1 MAMSVHLPFFCSAV
15 CVGLRRIAWAVA
27 SKDPSNAAAERFRA
41 AGKHGRNGRYLTGAT
56 ETAGWTARKKLH
68 GRKKKHEQA
77 QGSHGRNRS
86 TRLRRNARALAAP
99 ALAADTTYSPNGKPV
114 AELAKHGGAQRIAT
128 IGNKNAK
135 NVILFLGDG
144 MGDSEIT
151 VARDYLKGANG
162 HFDGLDAVGQ
172 PSALDDVQ
180 AGTGQY
186 TTFSVGNGS
195 KDSAVGKD
203 DDGKLV
209 ANPNPGKLTPVTDS
223 SASGS
228 AWATGTKTYNN
239 AVDVDIYGNPQLN
252 LFELAKAAGKATGNV
267 TTAEIQ
273 DATPAVLESHSSE
286 RACYGPQGKTDG
298 TSNNASKQCLI
309 NQLKENG
316 GIGSISEQLLDTR
329 ADVTIGG
336 GSKYFRQTVQGGEYK
351 GKTVWEQAKEMG
363 FQTVEN
369 DPAAMNALQYKDGQP
384 VLALMSDGNMP
395 TKFNP
400 SKATAK
406 DPAKDANPT
415 VCTLNADWLGNQG
428 SSLKDMTK
436 KALDLLNANP
446 NGQKNGFFL
455 QVEGASIDKQ
465 DHAGNACGQI
475 GETDDFDQAIAYA
488 MQNVDLTN
496 TLVIVTADH
505 AHTSQILNAQPAYAL
520 STVLKTADGNN
531 MVVSYGTAQEDSRD
545 TDGGY
550 NGGDM
555 EHTGTQLRIAAS
567 GPGAQRVI
575 GLTDQTDNF
584 YTIAGALGL
593 ATSTESQK
601 ALSDNGTVKVSAA
614 DGKFTADVD
623 GFNGDAV
630 LSYELKDKNDK
641 TVAASDS
648 STPLSGVRVKTAQ
661 TTPIALDGVT
671 ESSEYKLTVT
681 GRQSGKA
688 VTVDFQAPAANSAD
702 KNNGKPGAGNADKN
716 GVIAS
721 GKVNNDTKAGPFG
734 AALLGKTG
742 TAVLAAAVAIA
753 MLVAVAM
760 LIKTVKAA
768 KNDR

>member
-1 MAMSVHLPFFCSAV
+1 MEERRNMS
-15 CVGLRRIAWAVA
+15 
-27 SKDPSNAAAERFRA
+27 
-41 AGKHGRNGRYLTGAT
+41 KHKALTGVIAALASVAT
-56 ETAGWTARKKLH
+56 LG
-68 GRKKKHEQA
+68 
-77 QGSHGRNRS
+77 
-86 TRLRRNARALAAP
+86 ALAAP

-203 DDGKLV
+203 GDGKLV

-415 VCTLNADWLGNQG
+415 VCTPNADWLGNQG

-436 KALDLLNANP
+436 KALDLLNDNP

-531 MVVSYGTAQEDSRD
+531 MVVSYGTAQDDSRD
-545 TDGGY
+545 ADGGY

-671 ESSEYKLTVT
+671 EGSEYKLTVT

-760 LIKTVKAA
+760 LVKTAKAA

>member
-1 MAMSVHLPFFCSAV
+1 MSKHKALKGA
-15 CVGLRRIAWAVA
+15 IAAVA
-27 SKDPSNAAAERFRA
+27 SV
-41 AGKHGRNGRYLTGAT
+41 AT
-56 ETAGWTARKKLH
+56 LG
-68 GRKKKHEQA
+68 
-77 QGSHGRNRS
+77 
-86 TRLRRNARALAAP
+86 ALAAP
-99 ALAADTTYSPNGKPV
+99 ALAADTTYSPNGKSV
-114 AELAKHGGAQRIAT
+114 AELAQHGGAQRIAA
-128 IGNKNAK
+128 IGNKKAK
-135 NVILFLGDG
+135 NVVLFIGDG

-172 PSALDDVQ
+172 PSAFGDVQ

-415 VCTLNADWLGNQG
+415 VCTPNADWLGNQG

-436 KALDLLNANP
+436 KALDLLNDNP

-488 MQNVDLTN
+488 MQNVDLSN

-623 GFNGDAV
+623 GFSGDAV

-661 TTPIALDGVT
+661 TTPIALDGVA
-671 ESSEYKLTVT
+671 EGSEYKLTVT

-702 KNNGKPGAGNADKN
+702 KNNGKPGVGAAGADKN

-760 LIKTVKAA
+760 LIKTAKAA

>member
-1 MAMSVHLPFFCSAV
+1 MSKHKALKGA
-15 CVGLRRIAWAVA
+15 IAALASVA
-27 SKDPSNAAAERFRA
+27 TL
-41 AGKHGRNGRYLTGAT
+41 G
-56 ETAGWTARKKLH
+56 
-68 GRKKKHEQA
+68 
-77 QGSHGRNRS
+77 
-86 TRLRRNARALAAP
+86 ALAAP
-99 ALAADTTYSPNGKPV
+99 ALAADTTYSPNGKSV
-114 AELAKHGGAQRIAT
+114 AELAQHGGAQRIAA
-128 IGNKNAK
+128 IGNKKAK
-135 NVILFLGDG
+135 NVVLFIGDG

-203 DDGKLV
+203 GDGKLV

-309 NQLKENG
+309 NQLKENS

-415 VCTLNADWLGNQG
+415 VCTPNADWLGNQG

-436 KALDLLNANP
+436 KALDLLNGNP

-531 MVVSYGTAQEDSRD
+531 MVVSYGTAQDDSRD
-545 TDGGY
+545 ADGGY

-671 ESSEYKLTVT
+671 EGSEYKLTVT

>member
-1 MAMSVHLPFFCSAV
+1 MSNRKALKGA
-15 CVGLRRIAWAVA
+15 IAAIASVA
-27 SKDPSNAAAERFRA
+27 TL
-41 AGKHGRNGRYLTGAT
+41 G
-56 ETAGWTARKKLH
+56 
-68 GRKKKHEQA
+68 
-77 QGSHGRNRS
+77 
-86 TRLRRNARALAAP
+86 ALAAP
-99 ALAADTTYSPNGKPV
+99 ALADETTTYNLNGKSV
-114 AELAKHGGAQRIAT
+114 AELAQHGGAQRIAA
-128 IGNKNAK
+128 IGNGNAK
-135 NVILFLGDG
+135 NVILFIGDG

-162 HFDGLDAVGQ
+162 HFEGLDAVGQ
-172 PSALDDVQ
+172 SAELGDTN

-186 TTFSVGNGS
+186 TTFSLGGNSG
-195 KDSAVGKD
+195 DSAVGKNS
-203 DDGKLV
+203 DGSLN
-209 ANPNPGKLTPVTDS
+209 ANPNPGKLTAVTDS

-239 AVDVDIYGNPQLN
+239 AVDVDVYGNPQLN

-273 DATPAVLESHSSE
+273 DATPAVLESHSTE
-286 RACYGPQGKTDG
+286 RGCYGPQGKTDG
-298 TSNNASKQCLI
+298 SSNDALKRCLA

-336 GSKYFRQTVQGGEYK
+336 GSKYFRQTVQGGEYA

-363 FQTVEN
+363 YQTVEN
-369 DPAAMNALQYKDGQP
+369 DSAAMNALEYKEGQP

-400 SKATAK
+400 SKATAQ

-415 VCTLNADWLGNQG
+415 VCTMNDKWLGNQG

-436 KALDLLNANP
+436 KALDLLEANP
-446 NGQKNGFFL
+446 ASDANGYFL

-488 MQNVDLTN
+488 MKNVDLTN

-531 MVVSYGTAQEDSRD
+531 MVVSYGTAEADSRD
-545 TDGGY
+545 EDGGY

-555 EHTGTQLRIAAS
+555 AHTGTQLRIAAS

-584 YTIAGALGL
+584 YTIANTLGL
-593 ATSTESQK
+593 ASTSDDQK
-601 ALSDNGTVKVSAA
+601 SLSNDAKTKVKLT
-614 DGKFTADVD
+614 DGKYVAEST

-630 LSYELKDKNDK
+630 LSYELKDKSGN
-641 TVAASDS
+641 VLAASDS
-648 STPLSGVRVKTAQ
+648 STPVSGVRVKTAQ
-661 TTPIALDGVT
+661 TTSIALDKVAEGN
-671 ESSEYKLTVT
+671 EYTLTVT
-681 GRQSGKA
+681 GRQSGKT
-688 VTVDFQAPAANSAD
+688 VTVDFQAPARDSSD
-702 KNNGKPGAGNADKN
+702 EKPGDGKN
-716 GVIAS
+716 DVIAS
-721 GKVNNDTKAGPFG
+721 GKVSNNPKSGVLGNTG
-734 AALLGKTG
+734 AAITI
-742 TAVLAAAVAIA
+742 AALAIA
-753 MLVAVAM
+753 MLAAIAM
-760 LIKTVKAA
+760 IVKTA
-768 KNDR
+768 KISR

>member
-1 MAMSVHLPFFCSAV
+1 MSKHKALKGA
-15 CVGLRRIAWAVA
+15 IAALASVA
-27 SKDPSNAAAERFRA
+27 TL
-41 AGKHGRNGRYLTGAT
+41 G
-56 ETAGWTARKKLH
+56 
-68 GRKKKHEQA
+68 
-77 QGSHGRNRS
+77 
-86 TRLRRNARALAAP
+86 ALAAP

-203 DDGKLV
+203 GDGKLV

-415 VCTLNADWLGNQG
+415 VCTPNANWLGNQG

-436 KALDLLNANP
+436 KALDLLNDNP

-531 MVVSYGTAQEDSRD
+531 MVVSYGTAQDDSRD
-545 TDGGY
+545 ADGGY

-671 ESSEYKLTVT
+671 EGSEYKLTVT

-760 LIKTVKAA
+760 LIKTAKAA

>member
-1 MAMSVHLPFFCSAV
+1 MS
-15 CVGLRRIAWAVA
+15 
-27 SKDPSNAAAERFRA
+27 
-41 AGKHGRNGRYLTGAT
+41 KHKALTGAI
-56 ETAGWTARKKLH
+56 A
-68 GRKKKHEQA
+68 
-77 QGSHGRNRS
+77 
-86 TRLRRNARALAAP
+86 ALASVATLGAFAAP
-99 ALAADTTYSPNGKPV
+99 ALAADTTYSPNGKSV
-114 AELAKHGGAQRIAT
+114 AELAQHGGAQRIAA
-128 IGNKNAK
+128 IGNKKAK
-135 NVILFLGDG
+135 NVVLFIGDG

-203 DDGKLV
+203 GDGKLV

-400 SKATAK
+400 SKATVK

-415 VCTLNADWLGNQG
+415 VCTPNADWLGNQG

-436 KALDLLNANP
+436 KALDLLNDNP

-531 MVVSYGTAQEDSRD
+531 MVVSYGTAQDDSRD
-545 TDGGY
+545 ADGGY

-593 ATSTESQK
+593 ATSAESQK

-630 LSYELKDKNDK
+630 LSYELKDKNGK

-671 ESSEYKLTVT
+671 EGSEYTLTVT

>member
-1 MAMSVHLPFFCSAV
+1 MS
-15 CVGLRRIAWAVA
+15 
-27 SKDPSNAAAERFRA
+27 
-41 AGKHGRNGRYLTGAT
+41 KHKALTGAIAALASVAT
-56 ETAGWTARKKLH
+56 LG
-68 GRKKKHEQA
+68 
-77 QGSHGRNRS
+77 
-86 TRLRRNARALAAP
+86 ALAAP

-135 NVILFLGDG
+135 NVVLFLGDG

-203 DDGKLV
+203 GDGKLV

-415 VCTLNADWLGNQG
+415 VCTPDADWLGNQG

-436 KALDLLNANP
+436 KALDLLNDNP

-465 DHAGNACGQI
+465 DHAGNAYGQI

-623 GFNGDAV
+623 GFSGDAV

-661 TTPIALDGVT
+661 TTPIALDGVA
-671 ESSEYKLTVT
+671 EGSEYKLTVT

-702 KNNGKPGAGNADKN
+702 KNNGKPGVGAAGADKD

-721 GKVNNDTKAGPFG
+721 GKVSDSAQAGPFG

-742 TAVLAAAVAIA
+742 TAVLAVAIAIA

-760 LIKTVKAA
+760 LVKTAKAA

>member
-1 MAMSVHLPFFCSAV
+1 MS
-15 CVGLRRIAWAVA
+15 
-27 SKDPSNAAAERFRA
+27 
-41 AGKHGRNGRYLTGAT
+41 KHKALTGAIAALASVAT
-56 ETAGWTARKKLH
+56 LG
-68 GRKKKHEQA
+68 
-77 QGSHGRNRS
+77 
-86 TRLRRNARALAAP
+86 ALAAP
-99 ALAADTTYSPNGKPV
+99 ALAADTTYSPNGKSV
-114 AELAKHGGAQRIAT
+114 AELAQHGGAQRIAA
-128 IGNKNAK
+128 IGNKKAK
-135 NVILFLGDG
+135 NVVLFIGDG

-203 DDGKLV
+203 GDGKLV

-415 VCTLNADWLGNQG
+415 VCTPNADWLGNQG

-488 MQNVDLTN
+488 MQNVDLSN

-671 ESSEYKLTVT
+671 EGSEYKLTVT

-760 LIKTVKAA
+760 LIKTAKAA

>member
-1 MAMSVHLPFFCSAV
+1 MEERRNMS
-15 CVGLRRIAWAVA
+15 
-27 SKDPSNAAAERFRA
+27 
-41 AGKHGRNGRYLTGAT
+41 KHKALTGAIAALASVAT
-56 ETAGWTARKKLH
+56 LG
-68 GRKKKHEQA
+68 
-77 QGSHGRNRS
+77 
-86 TRLRRNARALAAP
+86 ALAAP

-228 AWATGTKTYNN
+228 SWATGTKTYNN

-415 VCTLNADWLGNQG
+415 VCTPNADWLGNQG

-488 MQNVDLTN
+488 MQNVDLSN

-593 ATSTESQK
+593 ATSAESQK

-630 LSYELKDKNDK
+630 LSYELKDKNGT

-671 ESSEYKLTVT
+671 EGSEYTLTVT

>member
-1 MAMSVHLPFFCSAV
+1 MS
-15 CVGLRRIAWAVA
+15 
-27 SKDPSNAAAERFRA
+27 
-41 AGKHGRNGRYLTGAT
+41 KHKALTGAIAALASVAT
-56 ETAGWTARKKLH
+56 LG
-68 GRKKKHEQA
+68 
-77 QGSHGRNRS
+77 
-86 TRLRRNARALAAP
+86 ALAAP

-203 DDGKLV
+203 GDGKLV

-400 SKATAK
+400 SKATDK

-415 VCTLNADWLGNQG
+415 VCTPNADWLGNQG

-436 KALDLLNANP
+436 KALDLLNDNP

-531 MVVSYGTAQEDSRD
+531 MVVSYGTAQDDSRD
-545 TDGGY
+545 ADGGY

-601 ALSDNGTVKVSAA
+601 SLSDNGTVKVSAA

-671 ESSEYKLTVT
+671 EGSEYKLTVT

-760 LIKTVKAA
+760 LIKTAKAA

>member
-1 MAMSVHLPFFCSAV
+1 MS
-15 CVGLRRIAWAVA
+15 
-27 SKDPSNAAAERFRA
+27 
-41 AGKHGRNGRYLTGAT
+41 KHKALTGAIAALASVAT
-56 ETAGWTARKKLH
+56 LG
-68 GRKKKHEQA
+68 
-77 QGSHGRNRS
+77 
-86 TRLRRNARALAAP
+86 ALAAP

-203 DDGKLV
+203 GDGKLV

-363 FQTVEN
+363 FQAVEN

-415 VCTLNADWLGNQG
+415 VCTPNAGWLGNQG

>member
-1 MAMSVHLPFFCSAV
+1 MS
-15 CVGLRRIAWAVA
+15 
-27 SKDPSNAAAERFRA
+27 
-41 AGKHGRNGRYLTGAT
+41 KHKALTGAIAALASVAT
-56 ETAGWTARKKLH
+56 LG
-68 GRKKKHEQA
+68 
-77 QGSHGRNRS
+77 
-86 TRLRRNARALAAP
+86 ALAAP
-99 ALAADTTYSPNGKPV
+99 ALAADTTYSPNGKSV
-114 AELAKHGGAQRIAT
+114 AELAQHGGAQRIAA
-128 IGNKNAK
+128 IGNKKAK
-135 NVILFLGDG
+135 NVVLFIGDG

-203 DDGKLV
+203 GDGKLV

-228 AWATGTKTYNN
+228 SWATGTKTYNN

-400 SKATAK
+400 SKATDK

-415 VCTLNADWLGNQG
+415 VCTPNADWLGNQG

-436 KALDLLNANP
+436 KALDLLNDNP

-531 MVVSYGTAQEDSRD
+531 MVVSYGTAQDDSRD
-545 TDGGY
+545 ADGGY

-671 ESSEYKLTVT
+671 EGSEYKLTVT

-760 LIKTVKAA
+760 LIKTAKAA

>member
-1 MAMSVHLPFFCSAV
+1 MS
-15 CVGLRRIAWAVA
+15 
-27 SKDPSNAAAERFRA
+27 
-41 AGKHGRNGRYLTGAT
+41 KHKALTGAIAALASVAT
-56 ETAGWTARKKLH
+56 LG
-68 GRKKKHEQA
+68 
-77 QGSHGRNRS
+77 
-86 TRLRRNARALAAP
+86 ALAAP

-135 NVILFLGDG
+135 NVVLFLGDG

-203 DDGKLV
+203 GDGKLV

-228 AWATGTKTYNN
+228 TWATGTKTYNN

-400 SKATAK
+400 SKATDK

-415 VCTLNADWLGNQG
+415 VCTPNADWLGNQG

-436 KALDLLNANP
+436 KALDLLNDNP

-531 MVVSYGTAQEDSRD
+531 MVVSYGTAQDDSRD
-545 TDGGY
+545 ADGGY

-671 ESSEYKLTVT
+671 EGSEYKLTVT

-760 LIKTVKAA
+760 LIKTAKAA